1 MISIIKR
8 LWQIFIEVE
17 KNILIFGLLIMTIC
31 AFLQVILRYVFGIS
45 IMGLEAIARYLMIMI
60 VFIGMGLAVQDN
72 GHIKIDIINFLLKS
86 TILRIALGILVNII
100 ILIFALYY
108 CWLSFEYLAYTYGS
122 NQVDQMLN
130 LPMYIP
136 VSSLF
141 IGFLFLVIHSLVS
154 LFKML
159 LDLTSTK

>member
-1 MISIIKR
+1 
-8 LWQIFIEVE
+8 
-17 KNILIFGLLIMTIC
+17 
-31 AFLQVILRYVFGIS
+31 
-45 IMGLEAIARYLMIMI
+45 MGLEAIARYLMIMI